1 VNAHLTVGTLA
12 VRLVTNP
19 IGQFWFLPVLFLM
32 NVIAVAVGQ
41 RRLPMMSVALYC
53 LAFVPPVYDHIGL
66 VGRSVCRY
74 MAFFALGTTRWRP
87 TSRWWA
93 LGLVAVWLCR
103 SWQQATVWF
112 PITAF
117 CGSFATIIRSDVLDS
132 GVLRQ
137 LGRWSLVIF
146 LAHVLVAAAAR
157 AVLLRVGLQRWG
169 APRDPRDEPPGWP
182 GPRCSRG
189 SATAG
194 TAKRCSR
201 RRRTAR
207 NESR

>member
-1 VNAHLTVGTLA
+1 
-12 VRLVTNP
+12 
-19 IGQFWFLPVLFLM
+19 M

-41 RRLPMMSVALYC
+41 CRLPMMLVALYC

-103 SWQQATVWF
+103 PWQQATVWF

-117 CGSFATIIRSDVLDS
+117 CGSFATIIPSDVLDS
-132 GVLRQ
+132 GVLQQ

-169 APRDPRDEPPGWP
+169 APRDPRDDRRGGRVRGARVAPRPRVRRSAVHAAVRAGAAGAAGDRRP
-182 GPRCSRG
+182 GPY
-189 SATAG
+189 AG
-194 TAKRCSR
+194 VVSPPSGA
-201 RRRTAR
+201 
-207 NESR
+207 